1 MKNNLSLIIRSAQ
14 LTAERSFVAL
24 VLLCAAGVRAAEPTF
39 TNVTATL
46 APGLPQL
53 WVESVTWVDY
63 DNDGRLDLFITT
75 SDDARSQLWRNTGS
89 GFTNV
94 TAEVGDYWPGG
105 GLVAWADYDND
116 GLLDLLMTGYPQP

>member
-1 MKNNLSLIIRSAQ
+1 MNIKFHLFL
-14 LTAERSFVAL
+14 VAAMS
-24 VLLCAAGVRAAEPTF
+24 LCAAGVRAAEPAF

-63 DNDGRLDLFITT
+63 DNDGRLDLFITS
-75 SDDARSQLWRNTGS
+75 SDDSRSQLWRNTGS

-94 TAEVGDYWPGG
+94 TAEVGGNWPGA
-105 GLVAWADYDND
+105 AW
-116 GLLDLLMTGYPQP
+116 